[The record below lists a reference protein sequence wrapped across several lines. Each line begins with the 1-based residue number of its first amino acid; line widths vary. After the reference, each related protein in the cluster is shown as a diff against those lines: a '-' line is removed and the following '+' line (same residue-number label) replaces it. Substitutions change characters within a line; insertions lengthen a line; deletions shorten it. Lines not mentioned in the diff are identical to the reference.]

1 VEANV
6 EVNAVKEE
14 TEERGDDRDP
24 PITAPG
30 VHAVNTRQTHTR
42 RVATTARE
50 NERTATPT
58 GEMTVNGTGTAAIAA
73 IAATAD
79 AEISMTDH
87 LDVTGIETYSTRNP
101 GENEEE
107 TASASATGRGKN
119 GKEAQPL
126 RARGSPHPI

>member
-6 EVNAVKEE
+6 EVNAVKEG
-14 TEERGDDRDP
+14 TEEREDDRDL

-58 GEMTVNGTGTAAIAA
+58 GETTVNGTGTAA